1 MSAMAEPSDLVV
13 LVSVRIDPTSG
24 RATRSRADAAA
35 VALAQKALGNGALAN
50 AARGHGA
57 AAHAAQGNGALGN
70 GALGNGVRSNGAP
83 PTGAQGGDSEPWL
96 CTAGDMPDA
105 VARDYLAQGISQL
118 TRLRI
123 GGPGDVVAALDAVCR
138 NRGLV
143 LAGARGESG
152 TGSGLLPYALA
163 QRLQRPLI
171 NEVVDLQRE
180 ADGGW
185 RVVQALARGARRS
198 WRLEPGVAA
207 VLVTSPRL
215 AQREDLPQRH
225 AWVAAQAGHIADHAL
240 ATPASAPPPKPTKNA
255 DWRLEP
261 ARKQRRPLAAVSAE
275 SGAAR
280 MARATGSAES
290 EARGG
295 TVIRE
300 GSAMDKARA
309 LLEHLRKLSL
319 VQPPA

>member
-1 MSAMAEPSDLVV
+1 MSAAPEPSDLVV

-35 VALAQKALGNGALAN
+35 VALAQKALGEG
-50 AARGHGA
+50 
-57 AAHAAQGNGALGN
+57 
-70 GALGNGVRSNGAP
+70 
-83 PTGAQGGDSEPWL
+83 SEPWL
-96 CTAGDMPDA
+96 CTAGEMPDA
-105 VARDYLAQGISQL
+105 VARDYLAQGVRQL
-118 TRLRI
+118 TRLPL
-123 GGPGDVVAALDAVCR
+123 GNGAGLGAVVSSLDPVCR
-138 NRGLV
+138 NKGLV
-143 LAGARGESG
+143 LAGPRGECG
-152 TGSGLLPYALA
+152 AASGLLPYALA
-163 QRLQRPLI
+163 QRLQRPVI

-198 WRLEPGVAA
+198 WRLEPGMAA

-225 AWVAAQAGHIADHAL
+225 AWLAAQAGAIIDQTVTAPQSMPPSER
-240 ATPASAPPPKPTKNA
+240 ATWTF
-255 DWRLEP
+255 EP
-261 ARKQRRPLAAVSAE
+261 ARKQRRPLAAASTA

-280 MARATGSAES
+280 MAQATGSGES

-300 GSAMDKARA
+300 GSAVDKARA